1 MKKFAILILLVLG
14 LAGCKHEYWTI
25 TESPESE
32 PIPAAD
38 QPAPQPDKPPEV
50 KQPEPEPEPEPKPQ
64 PAKEVIFVLG
74 IDGMD

>member
-1 MKKFAILILLVLG
+1 MKRLAIIAA
-14 LAGCKHEYWTI
+14 LAISLCGCKHQYWTI

-38 QPAPQPDKPPEV
+38 QPAPQPEKPPEV
-50 KQPEPEPEPEPKPQ
+50 QQPEPEAEPEPQ